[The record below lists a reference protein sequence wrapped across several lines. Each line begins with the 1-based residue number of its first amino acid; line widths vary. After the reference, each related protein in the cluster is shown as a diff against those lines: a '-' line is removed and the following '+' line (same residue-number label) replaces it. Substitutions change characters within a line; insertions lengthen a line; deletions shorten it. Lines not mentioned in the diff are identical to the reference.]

1 MSEPRI
7 IYTPCGPDA
16 TAEAEVAA
24 LSNVY
29 RFIFDCHAKKI
40 GRILDESGP
49 EDVKGR
55 SESDFHAKTR
65 IP

>member
-1 MSEPRI
+1 VDRPTITYACR
-7 IYTPCGPDA
+7 PDA
-16 TAEAEVAA
+16 TPQAELTALAA
-24 LSNVY
+24 CY
-29 RFIFDCHAKKI
+29 RMILDSAKKR
-40 GRILDESGP
+40 GRTLDESGP